1 MNMCERLKKNSR
13 WIAVLLLLG
22 LSCLGARAQ
31 TDGTYSGFSPYSVF
45 GPGQMHQG
53 GTAWNRGM
61 GGVGIAARNHRFVN
75 ILNPASVTARDSLSF
90 MADFGLDGRISLF
103 TEGDKK
109 ALNTTFNIDD
119 FVISFPMW
127 RHSAF
132 MVGLMPVSD
141 VGYNISYTEA
151 DVFTGKRTFSS
162 AGNGGIYQVFGAAAV
177 TFWDRLS
184 LGAQANY
191 CFGNVNKQAVILNED
206 ESYRNTASGDSLQVH
221 SFTGKLGLQYE
232 QPLSHQTFLT
242 LGVTYKFSAPMS
254 GYRIGYKEYGSYY
267 RNRTVDTLGLKN
279 GLPVPKPRFGD
290 ELGVGISYRRGDTF
304 LAEVDYTRT
313 SWLSSRLDQVSGF
326 SNIGDV
332 VFAPG
337 VGQAFRAGVEF
348 TPNRNDIRYFFRR
361 CTYRMG
367 AYFDQSYYTVD
378 GAHVN
383 AVGVTVGMTLPVF
396 RWYNGLSVGLDF
408 GRRGLA
414 TSQVKETYFGFN
426 VGMNI
431 FDIWFQKRPYE

>member
-1 MNMCERLKKNSR
+1 MNMRERLKLNR
-13 WIAVLLLLG
+13 WFTVLLLS

-31 TDGTYSGFSPYSVF
+31 TDGTYGGFSPYSVF
-45 GPGQMHQG
+45 GPGQLHQV

-61 GGVGIAARNHRFVN
+61 GGVGIAARNRRFVN

-103 TEGDKK
+103 TEGNKK

-127 RHSAF
+127 RHTAF
-132 MVGLMPVSD
+132 MVGLTPVSD
-141 VGYNISYTEA
+141 VGYSISYTEA
-151 DVFTGKRTFSS
+151 DVYTGKRSFSS
-162 AGNGGIYQVFGAAAV
+162 TGNGGIYQVFAAAAA
-177 TFWDRLS
+177 TFWNRLS
-184 LGAQANY
+184 VGAQANY
-191 CFGNVNKQAVILNED
+191 CFGNVNKKATIVNED
-206 ESYRNTASGDSLQVH
+206 ESYRNTVSGDSLQVN
-221 SFTGKLGLQYE
+221 SFTAKLGLQYE
-232 QPLSHQTFLT
+232 QPLSNQTFLT
-242 LGVTYKFSAPMS
+242 LGATYKFSAPIG
-254 GYRIGYKEYGSYY
+254 GYHISYRELGSYFRQ
-267 RNRTVDTLGLKN
+267 RNASPLKEEGL
-279 GLPVPKPRFGD
+279 RMGD
-290 ELGVGISYRRGDTF
+290 ELGVGLSFRRSDAF
-304 LAEVDYTRT
+304 MAEMDYTRT
-313 SWLSSRLDQVSGF
+313 NWLDSRMDMVSGF
-326 SNIGDV
+326 ANVGDV
-332 VFAPG
+332 VFAPA

-348 TPNRNDIRYFFRR
+348 TPNRNDIRYFLRR
-361 CTYRMG
+361 CTYRVG

-383 AVGVTVGMTLPVF
+383 SVGVTLGMTIPVF

-426 VGMNI
+426 LGMNI